1 MYLLSLKPQETKEEP
16 QAGKEASTAPAEAAA
31 ASAAVTARAPPRRNP
46 QCGAR
51 RAGAAS
57 ALFGMQLSAGMRR
70 QIVAKVGV
78 RAVVLVPGRLRAS
91 DSSQRGA

>member
-57 ALFGMQLSAGMRR
+57 ASFGMQLSAR
-70 QIVAKVGV
+70 QRPISI
-78 RAVVLVPGRLRAS
+78 VVL
-91 DSSQRGA
+91 